1 MVTFE
6 SLGAVSYSHSIV
18 TTALSFI
25 ILEIKQ
31 DIGRKSRF
39 FSHPPV
45 VKVPLDA
52 RDSSCTSEYWDPAFP
67 HLKFHKSA
75 RRLTSTYCEAQ
86 SWCTVPSPLHFN
98 RCISLHSDL
107 GVPHRNIAITF
118 VTKNKLARSG
128 YSKVK
133 SVMIHLAVSTQYRR
147 VTDRQ
152 TDILQQRSL
161 RCAEHRVVKTIC
173 LLCSIMSRGFATV
186 TNHAIRR
193 AAWHMQRCYRIKYD
207 FSRGVKNQL
216 TSRRTSPFSVR
227 TVTSS
232 PLVDWM
238 LARMKPSRWS
248 VTQQDVLASYGGAS
262 SISFL
267 RSSARY
273 WKSGSPA
280 NGLANA
286 MAQGRRDRNDAIW
299 RNGEKVRRLAW
310 HDDLLVAPTHL
321 QQRIKLN
328 QIKKWPAVYTKL
340 SRSGLASVS
349 VVETLK
355 CGLGVTQ
362 SHQNWHHSIITAIV
376 STAVSCTVVIDVD
389 YIVTLK

>member
-1 MVTFE
+1 
-6 SLGAVSYSHSIV
+6 
-18 TTALSFI
+18 
-25 ILEIKQ
+25 
-31 DIGRKSRF
+31 
-39 FSHPPV
+39 
-45 VKVPLDA
+45 
-52 RDSSCTSEYWDPAFP
+52 
-67 HLKFHKSA
+67 
-75 RRLTSTYCEAQ
+75 
-86 SWCTVPSPLHFN
+86 
-98 RCISLHSDL
+98 
-107 GVPHRNIAITF
+107 
-118 VTKNKLARSG
+118 
-128 YSKVK
+128 
-133 SVMIHLAVSTQYRR
+133 MIHLAVSTQYRR

-286 MAQGRRDRNDAIW
+286 MAPGRRDRNDAI
-299 RNGEKVRRLAW
+299 
-310 HDDLLVAPTHL
+310 
-321 QQRIKLN
+321 
-328 QIKKWPAVYTKL
+328 
-340 SRSGLASVS
+340 
-349 VVETLK
+349 
-355 CGLGVTQ
+355 
-362 SHQNWHHSIITAIV
+362 
-376 STAVSCTVVIDVD
+376 
-389 YIVTLK
+389 